1 MANNSIFSAFERMWQ
16 HIVSTF
22 ATKEELN
29 NINFPANSVNSVN
42 GKTGVVTLSASDVG
56 ALSSDAN
63 IDGGTW

>member
-29 NINFPANSVNSVN
+29 NINFPV
-42 GKTGVVTLSASDVG
+42 D
-56 ALSSDAN
+56 